1 MLSIS
6 VTIFIIAK
14 SHSWPLWQKLSKQEL
29 QTKIVNYMKRE
40 KNSDVVFIPS
50 CYLIETLESLIS

>member
-6 VTIFIIAK
+6 VTIFIIAE

-29 QTKIVNYMKRE
+29 QTKIVNYMKKE
-40 KNSDVVFIPS
+40 KNSDVVSIPS
-50 CYLIETLESLIS
+50 CYLIETLESLM